1 MLLHAARWE
10 CNPWSQS
17 RDLFGSCSFP
27 PYMLHSPPKTLLNF
41 SSPLWHHP
49 VDVGKAF
56 FIIVFENCRQDT
68 DEGGHYRCAKLTNA
82 ACVCSVC
89 MLRVCVCV
97 LWERQVT
104 SHAHKYAPSFAQIAS
119 NFFVDCWH
127 FFHTSS
133 LRGRGCLDNFEPWKM
148 HTSRN
153 CCNVLYILATACGMP
168 AGSMSSG
175 QFVRNLT
182 CNWFEF
188 S

>member
-1 MLLHAARWE
+1 MGGRIKCCYMQRVENATLEAKVAT
-10 CNPWSQS
+10 
-17 RDLFGSCSFP
+17 CSAPVRSPLTCSTLPPKLCSTFP
-27 PYMLHSPPKTLLNF
+27 P
-41 SSPLWHHP
+41 PLWHHP

-82 ACVCSVC
+82 ACVSSV
-89 MLRVCVCV
+89 RVCVCV

-133 LRGRGCLDNFEPWKM
+133 LRGRGGAWTILSHEKCIRRVIAATYCTSLPRHVACL
-148 HTSRN
+148 
-153 CCNVLYILATACGMP
+153 LAACLL
-168 AGSMSSG
+168 
-175 QFVRNLT
+175 VNL
-182 CNWFEF
+182 CVI
-188 S
+188 